1 MPRSPVPGEAAINPH
16 VVRMAIV
23 QNVAL
28 GSVSDEVHLDAV
40 IDTGATMCIVPPI
53 FTRQLGFDS
62 SNRLRGGPIRVIGG
76 SIVQIDEHR
85 LEWVRAG
92 SAAVYDVQI
101 GVCTTF
107 AGSRNMLL
115 GLNFI
120 KQFRTILDF
129 DAGRVLFRS
138 RK

>member
-1 MPRSPVPGEAAINPH
+1 MPRSPVPGEAAINPR
-16 VVRMAIV
+16 VARMAIV

-53 FTRQLGFDS
+53 FARQLGFDS

-85 LEWVRAG
+85 LEWVRVG
-92 SAAVYDVQI
+92 SA
-101 GVCTTF
+101 
-107 AGSRNMLL
+107 
-115 GLNFI
+115 
-120 KQFRTILDF
+120 
-129 DAGRVLFRS
+129 
-138 RK
+138 